1 MASPFLIAPVE
12 VVLDRPRLLHF
23 TRGAVRQVE
32 LDLTRLWGREYTFY
46 EAIRRLSEMLL
57 DNDLSKLSYL
67 NIATLLWRGCQHDD
81 PGVTLAQIEE
91 GLPYADPAGLI
102 PYVGLILQAW
112 NNATPTAP
120 ASGDAEATARDP
132 LGGSTGASSGALSA
146 PALA

>member
-1 MASPFLIAPVE
+1 MASPSLIAPVE
-12 VVLDRPRLLHF
+12 VVLDRPRVLRF

-32 LDLTRLWGREYTFY
+32 LDLTRLWGRDYTFY

-67 NIATLLWRGCQHDD
+67 NIATLLWRGCQHED
-81 PGVTLAQIEE
+81 PGVTLEQIEE
-91 GLPYADPAGLI
+91 GLPYADPSGLI

-120 ASGDAEATARDP
+120 ASGVSEAAERDP
-132 LGGSTGASSGALSA
+132 LDGSTGAASGALSA